1 MTKNNQAITLV
12 VGLNVLLFALIIAI
26 FPSSPKVALI
36 PITTLL
42 LTIWNLGRK

>member
-12 VGLNVLLFALIIAI
+12 VALNVLLFALIIAI
-26 FPSSPKVALI
+26 FPRSPQVALI